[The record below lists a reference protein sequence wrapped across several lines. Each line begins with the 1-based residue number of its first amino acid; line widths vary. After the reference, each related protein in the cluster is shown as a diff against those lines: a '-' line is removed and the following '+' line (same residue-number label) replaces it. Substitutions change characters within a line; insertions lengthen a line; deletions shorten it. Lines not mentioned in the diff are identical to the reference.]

1 MSELPWENKKIAEI
15 MSSVVDEVE
24 MSPDVSEKKKSST
37 PQIPD
42 ILASAFAD
50 IPMEEAKI
58 EVHEPISD
66 VGAGLIPEA
75 STPFGD
81 LPDLSALGQIKSE
94 GTKLNLENIS
104 LPSALPPFMNTP
116 NISGIS
122 DEKENIASDISKSLF
137 NPELSGMNTDH
148 SVATAANSR
157 DFDNKRSP
165 PPLFELFTPENTS
178 TEHLEGLETSV
189 PNLQESEQN
198 APPSFPS
205 LVPSDGNLA
214 VPDQFA
220 TALAN
225 GANPAVAS
233 NPFDPTPVVN
243 SPPFAGSPTAVSN
256 PFEPTPVVNSPPF
269 GGSPAAV
276 SNPFEP
282 TPATDS
288 PPLGGSPSVVSN
300 PFDPSPVAE
309 SPPFGGSPAAVS
321 NPFDGGHVASVNPF
335 EPTSIVEASPF
346 GGSPIIGAN
355 PFGEHLH
362 SNEQFSPNDNSG
374 MKGSTKSPVNVAAF
388 KKNIEEISVVARG
401 FIKNLTKG
409 KSLIERM
416 EDMKGDTT
424 SDESYYNGPDDP
436 SSPQSPFENE
446 SVSSVNPF
454 ISSPATS
461 FSSPAEPLKKAT
473 DNAQVNPF
481 EVEVGRAPVENIRK
495 ITPIDDPIM
504 EMDDKYSIDEVVSSD
519 NVLGTVPADDPGFLG
534 VDSELVKFTPVVD
547 FVVSGVDNDVG
558 NDVFPDS
565 VILPDSNPEMVIADE
580 IVRHQDEPVLSIEKL
595 VSHIEPN
602 VPSFGIESQPE
613 VFSVEPNG
621 MKVADERYGEIEN
634 DINIL
639 KDNIGDMGLQV
650 SSIRA
655 EVETFSSKFSGMDM
669 TLSSLVKANEEIL
682 SQDNGKVGELESN
695 IGIVAQ
701 KLSDFESTLVA
712 IESGNSSVSSDLSRM
727 EDDISGLVNSYT
739 ALLAQLHESLQ
750 ENESKFSRIDEV
762 SGKLDTIASSITSM
776 EKSSDDAKSTSM
788 EFSRS
793 ISSLID
799 NMGNISSEFQEFRQK
814 SEQKNAAMLEKINST
829 TEYVESELK
838 KLGAR
843 SYKGF
848 GQNVH
853 LSNIIK
859 NSGNMKL
866 CMEWLEFLMELV
878 GRNNLPDILSYY
890 EELGWITEKVRME
903 LLHYA
908 DGIDFYMEKPDWKLT
923 PDDHVKSIWFIESLA
938 GMKVD
943 KNRLS
948 VIERDIEKVKKGS
961 EIYGI

>member
-15 MSSVVDEVE
+15 MSSVVDKAE
-24 MSPDVSEKKKSST
+24 MAPDVSEKKNGST

-58 EVHEPISD
+58 EVHEPTSD
-66 VGAGLIPEA
+66 AGVGLIPEA
-75 STPFGD
+75 NAPFGD
-81 LPDLSALGQIKSE
+81 LPDLSALGQIKNE
-94 GTKLNLENIS
+94 NTKLNLEDIS
-104 LPSALPPFMNTP
+104 LPSSLPPFMNTP
-116 NISGIS
+116 DIDVTS
-122 DEKENIASDISKSLF
+122 DEKENIAPDISKSLF
-137 NPELSGMNTDH
+137 DPDLSAKNTDH
-148 SVATAANSR
+148 SVATGANLPGP
-157 DFDNKRSP
+157 DNKRSP
-165 PPLFELFTPENTS
+165 PPLFELFIPENTD
-178 TEHLEGLETSV
+178 TEHLEGLEASV
-189 PNLQESEQN
+189 PNLKESEQN
-198 APPSFPS
+198 AFPSFPP
-205 LVPSDGNLA
+205 LVPSDGNFT

-220 TALAN
+220 VAQSANTPSLGDALSN
-225 GANPAVAS
+225 GANPAIAS
-233 NPFDPTPVVN
+233 NPFDPTH
-243 SPPFAGSPTAVSN
+243 
-256 PFEPTPVVNSPPF
+256 
-269 GGSPAAV
+269 
-276 SNPFEP
+276 
-282 TPATDS
+282 ATDS
-288 PPLGGSPSVVSN
+288 PSLGNG
-300 PFDPSPVAE
+300 
-309 SPPFGGSPAAVS
+309 PAAY

-335 EPTSIVEASPF
+335 ESTSNVE
-346 GGSPIIGAN
+346 AN
-355 PFGEHLH
+355 PFGEPLH
-362 SNEQFSPNDNSG
+362 SNEQISSNDSSK
-374 MKGSTKSPVNVAAF
+374 MKRATRSSVNVAAF
-388 KKNIEEISVVARG
+388 KKNIEGVSVVARG

-424 SDESYYNGPDDP
+424 SDESSYKGSVVS
-436 SSPQSPFENE
+436 SSPQSPFENK
-446 SVSSVNPF
+446 SGSSVNPV
-454 ISSPATS
+454 ISSPVNP
-461 FSSPAEPLKKAT
+461 FSSSTEVLKERT
-473 DNAQVNPF
+473 DNVQVNPF
-481 EVEVGRAPVENIRK
+481 EVEMGGVPVDDIRK
-495 ITPIDDPIM
+495 VTPIDDPIM
-504 EMDDKYSIDEVVSSD
+504 ELEDKYSIDDVVSSE
-519 NVLGTVPADDPGFLG
+519 NVLGNVPADDSEFIA
-534 VDSELVKFTPVVD
+534 VNSELVKITPVVD
-547 FVVSGVDNDVG
+547 SVVMDVDNDVD
-558 NDVFPDS
+558 NDAFLDS
-565 VILPDSNPEMVIADE
+565 VILPDINPEVSIADE
-580 IVRHQDEPVLSIEKL
+580 VAGHQDEPVLSTEKL
-595 VSHIEPN
+595 ISHTEVSD
-602 VPSFGIESQPE
+602 PSNSSSGIESQSE
-613 VFSVEPNG
+613 VFSVELG
-621 MKVADERYGEIEN
+621 SMKVADERYDEIEN
-634 DINIL
+634 DIKIL

-650 SSIRA
+650 NSVSN
-655 EVETFSSKFSGMDM
+655 EVETFSSKLSNMDM
-669 TLSSLVKANEEIL
+669 TLSSLIKANEEII
-682 SQDNGKVGELESN
+682 SWENGKVAELETN
-695 IGIVAQ
+695 IGVVGQ
-701 KLSDFESTLVA
+701 KLSNFESTLVA

-727 EDDISGLVNSYT
+727 DDDISGLVNSYT

-762 SGKLDTIASSITSM
+762 SGKVDIIASSISSM
-776 EKSSDDAKSTSM
+776 EKSNDDAKSTSM

-799 NMGNISSEFQEFRQK
+799 NMGNISSEFQDFRQK

-838 KLGAR
+838 KLGAK

-853 LSNIIK
+853 LSNIVK